1 MSRLKYETRQCSRD
15 SCRFR
20 FPTVTGDADGL
31 TCPRCGTPTR
41 LVVTIGTPRQSPQT
55 QPANGQLVVEGFLDN
70 IRSAYN
76 VGAIFR
82 TADGAGV
89 RHLHLVGITPTPYHP
104 KVRKTALGSE
114 KAIPWTYHRNG
125 LDAVEVMRD
134 RGYRI
139 LGLENLPDAGSLFD
153 CHEINKVEVPV
164 LLVVGNEISG
174 IDPGILNLCHQVFAL
189 PMVGS
194 KASLN
199 VEVTF
204 GVAAYFLRFE
214 RLLVEPDH
222 DL

>member
-1 MSRLKYETRQCSRD
+1 LA
-15 SCRFR
+15 
-20 FPTVTGDADGL
+20 V
-31 TCPRCGTPTR
+31 
-41 LVVTIGTPRQSPQT
+41 
-55 QPANGQLVVEGFLDN
+55 PANSQGKRPSFQAPNGRLVVEGFLDN

-82 TADGAGV
+82 TADGAGIK
-89 RHLHLVGITPTPYHP
+89 HLHLAGITPTPYHP

-114 KAIPWTYHRNG
+114 QAIPWTHHRNG
-125 LDAVEVMRD
+125 LDAVQEMRE

-139 LGLENLPDAGSLFD
+139 LGLENSPDAGSLFD
-153 CHEINKVEVPV
+153 YFEINKVDESV
-164 LLVVGNEISG
+164 LLIVGNEISG
-174 IDPGILNLCHQVFAL
+174 IDPGILNLCHQVLAL

-214 RLLVEPDH
+214 RHLVVPDH

>member
-1 MSRLKYETRQCSRD
+1 
-15 SCRFR
+15 
-20 FPTVTGDADGL
+20 
-31 TCPRCGTPTR
+31 
-41 LVVTIGTPRQSPQT
+41 LVVTISVPRQPPQI

-89 RHLHLVGITPTPYHP
+89 RHLHLAGITPTPYHP
-104 KVRKTALGSE
+104 RIRKTALGSE
-114 KAIPWTYHRNG
+114 QAIPWTHYRNG
-125 LDAVEVMRD
+125 LDAVEEMRG
-134 RGYRI
+134 RGYKL
-139 LGLENLPDAGSLFD
+139 LGLENSPDASSLFD
-153 CHEINKVEVPV
+153 CYEINKVKEPV
-164 LLVVGNEISG
+164 LLIVGNEISG

-189 PMVGS
+189 PMLGS

-214 RLLVEPDH
+214 RHLIEPDH

>member
-1 MSRLKYETRQCSRD
+1 MSKVQYETRQCSRD

-20 FPTVTGDADGL
+20 FPTSVGDADGL
-31 TCPRCGTPTR
+31 TCPRCGAPTR
-41 LVVTIGTPRQSPQT
+41 LGVTTSVPRQPPQI
-55 QPANGQLVVEGFLDN
+55 QPANSHLIVEGFLDN
-70 IRSAYN
+70 VRSAYN

-89 RHLHLVGITPTPYHP
+89 KHLHLAGITPTPYHP

-114 KAIPWTYHRNG
+114 KSIPWTHHRNG
-125 LDAVEVMRD
+125 LDAVEEMRG

-139 LGLENLPDAGSLFD
+139 LGLENSPDADSLFD
-153 CHEINKVEVPV
+153 RNEINKAEEPV
-164 LLVVGNEISG
+164 LLIVGNEISG
-174 IDPGILNLCHQVFAL
+174 IDPGILNLCHQVVAL

-204 GVAAYFLRFE
+204 GVATYYLRFE
-214 RLLVEPDH
+214 RHLVEPDH

>member
-1 MSRLKYETRQCSRD
+1 MSKIQYEIRQCTRD

-20 FPTVTGDADGL
+20 YPVGTGDTDGL
-31 TCPRCGTPTR
+31 TCPRCGAPAGLAAAAT
-41 LVVTIGTPRQSPQT
+41 SPGKHPSFQV
-55 QPANGQLVVEGFLDN
+55 PNGHLVVEGFLDN

-89 RHLHLVGITPTPYHP
+89 KHLHLAGITPTPYHP

-114 KAIPWTYHRNG
+114 KSIPWTHHRNG
-125 LDAVEVMRD
+125 LDAVEEMRK

-139 LGLENLPDAGSLFD
+139 LGLENSPDADSLFD
-153 CHEINKVEVPV
+153 RNEINKAEEPV
-164 LLVVGNEISG
+164 LLIVGNEISG
-174 IDPGILNLCHQVFAL
+174 IDPGILNLCHQVVAL

-204 GVAAYFLRFE
+204 GVAAYYLRFE
-214 RLLVEPDH
+214 RHLVEPDH